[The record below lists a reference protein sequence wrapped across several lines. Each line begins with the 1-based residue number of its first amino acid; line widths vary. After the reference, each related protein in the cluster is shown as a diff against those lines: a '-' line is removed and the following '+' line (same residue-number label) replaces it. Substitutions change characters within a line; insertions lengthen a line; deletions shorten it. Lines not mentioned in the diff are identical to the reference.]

1 MRHQTAARDYRGMQ
15 CWRTCPRDMGWARVS
30 APRLAHC
37 SASGGGGDRRPCAAA
52 AAGCMRC
59 AAVAAER
66 KLFFCAAVDRTPC
79 GDGVRRSCAA
89 AAVGRK
95 LFFCAAVGCRSCA
108 AAADRSTWSASSA
121 DRSTCAA
128 AADRSTWSASSA
140 DRSTCAAAADRSTWF
155 ASSADRSTCVAAC
168 CRRRCCHRKC
178 CPTSSRSSRWYSRC
192 RGPPRTGNHT
202 GSPNCTRSM
211 SLRPRVIRPSNT
223 PTRKPPSAGAR
234 PKCCE
239 PCVGATSQRKPKNV
253 RRKSCSRLVDR
264 STAS

>member
-1 MRHQTAARDYRGMQ
+1 ML
-15 CWRTCPRDMGWARVS
+15 CWRTCPRDMGWERVS

-37 SASGGGGDRRPCAAA
+37 SASGGG
-52 AAGCMRC
+52 
-59 AAVAAER
+59 
-66 KLFFCAAVDRTPC
+66 
-79 GDGVRRSCAA
+79 GVRRSCAA

-95 LFFCAAVGCRSCA
+95 LFFCAAVGCRS
-108 AAADRSTWSASSA
+108 
-121 DRSTCAA
+121 
-128 AADRSTWSASSA
+128 
-140 DRSTCAAAADRSTWF
+140 CAAAADRSTWF

-239 PCVGATSQRKPKNV
+239 PCVVGATSQQVVKKMWRKAAHLFF
-253 RRKSCSRLVDR
+253 SAFR
-264 STAS
+264 SHAECGKDHGP